1 MRIHVTELHLG
12 DQLNSNVFN
21 NYGLHVLS
29 SDTILSNDDI
39 SKLYRHNIDYVDI
52 VMRKNFDTIAEANP
66 QVESIIANV
75 FPKFETA
82 AAGMKNLFDQVR
94 ADGRIDE
101 RIVNQNIDPL
111 LKQFKQEKDVVSLLL
126 TLTNKDDYTYQH
138 CVQVGM
144 ISYYLALW
152 IGLPE
157 EQALLTGKAG
167 FLHDIGKSKID
178 EVILNK
184 PDKLTDEEFNYMKG
198 HTTFGYEII
207 KKSLATPNEISLV
220 ALQHHERL
228 DGTGYPNNLTKE
240 KLHPMS
246 RIISVADVYSAMITT
261 RVYQKKRDLLY
272 VLREL
277 HRLSFSELDPQI
289 VHSFIRKMIPNFIG
303 KSLVMQSGEVGQ
315 IIMTNPA
322 DVFRPLIKINDQ
334 FIDMSKNHNYEINTI
349 FI

>member
-1 MRIHVTELHLG
+1 MRIHVTDLNIG

-29 SDTILSNDDI
+29 SETILNNEDI
-39 SKLYRHNIDYVDI
+39 SKLFRHNIEYVDI
-52 VMRKNFDTIAEANP
+52 MMRNDFQATEEINP
-66 QVESIIANV
+66 KLESIIVNV
-75 FPKFETA
+75 FPKFESA
-82 AAGMKNLFDQVR
+82 ATSMKNLFAQVR
-94 ADGRIDE
+94 AEGKIDE
-101 RIVNQNIDPL
+101 QVVHQNIDPL
-111 LKQFKQEKDVVSLLL
+111 LQQFQQEKDVVSLLL

-178 EVILNK
+178 EAILNK
-184 PDKLTDEEFNYMKG
+184 PGKLTDEEFDAMKG
-198 HTTFGYEII
+198 HTTFGFEII
-207 KKSLATPNEISLV
+207 KNSLVAHKEISLV

-228 DGTGYPNNLTKE
+228 DGTGYPNRLTRE

-246 RIISVADVYSAMITT
+246 RIISVADVYSAMISS

-277 HRLSFSELDPQI
+277 HKLSFSELDPHI
-289 VHSFIRKMIPNFIG
+289 VHSFIQKMIPSFIG
-303 KSLVMQSGEVGQ
+303 KKLIMRTGEIGQ
-315 IIMTNPA
+315 IIMTNPT

-334 FIDMSKNHNYEINTI
+334 FMDMSKNHNYEIETI